1 MSRGATDTAP
11 AVPKVAGQPRLIV
24 AFCVVALL
32 LLTGDLLLKWWAFES
47 FAGPVDI
54 PAVLAGEATLPAK
67 QTTLAPKV
75 LALKL
80 VLNQG
85 AVFGLGQG
93 YTWLFLI
100 ITVFA
105 IGFVGYVLLTSPADQ
120 RVMHLCLALILA
132 GALGNLIDR
141 IAFGAVRDM
150 LYLFPGVELPF
161 GWRWANGSGEVYPWI
176 FNLADVYLTV
186 GIALMLIRTLWPD
199 RKPDGVEPSTPPQQA
214 A

>member
-1 MSRGATDTAP
+1 MSGGVTDTASP
-11 AVPKVAGQPRLIV
+11 VPPVARRPRLIA
-24 AFCVVALL
+24 AFFVVVLL
-32 LLTGDLLLKWWAFES
+32 LLTGDLLLKWWAFDS

-54 PAVLAGEATLPAK
+54 PGVLAGDDALPTR
-67 QTTLAPKV
+67 QTTLAPNM

-100 ITVFA
+100 ITVLA

-132 GALGNLIDR
+132 GALGNMIDR
-141 IAFGAVRDM
+141 ITFGAVRDM
-150 LYLFPGVELPF
+150 LYLFPGVQLPF
-161 GWRWANGSGEVYPWI
+161 GWQWANGSREIYPWI

-186 GIALMLIRTLWPD
+186 GIALMLLRSLWPE
-199 RKPDGVEPSTPPQQA
+199 RRGGGGIE
-214 A
+214 